1 MYPVESPSY
10 IDLLDDADSSTPVSS
25 ILHNGIL
32 PIQSPPDKSNQ
43 QSKINTRSLL
53 QEGQIQTL
61 RKSSDIK
68 DKPPIFPKT
77 DVVLSASL
85 ENIIASMK
93 ETPPINPTMKY
104 VPSSIVKIQALT
116 SAESQSSYKASMSGC
131 DSGTSGTL
139 DQGEKMEVE
148 ELQEATYEYVIALAA
163 YETIEEG
170 HYCLYEGK

>member
-1 MYPVESPSY
+1 M
-10 IDLLDDADSSTPVSS
+10 
-25 ILHNGIL
+25 
-32 PIQSPPDKSNQ
+32 SNQ

-53 QEGQIQTL
+53 HEGQIQTL

-104 VPSSIVKIQALT
+104 VPSSIVKIQILT

-131 DSGTSGTL
+131 DSGTM

-148 ELQEATYEYVIALAA
+148 ELQEAIYEYVIALAA